1 MTPQL
6 EKSLR
11 KSLDEVDRKRKLTA
25 FLTGVLLLIIV
36 SDAIATVVW
45 TADARTTLAC
55 GLLAVM
61 CLVALGTVK
70 VGQISYDNTRRI
82 LKAIELLSEAG
93 NHDRA

>member
-6 EKSLR
+6 EQTLR
-11 KSLDEVDRKRKLTA
+11 KSLDEVDRKRKLTMV
-25 FLTGVLLLIIV
+25 LTKVLLLIIV
-36 SDAIATVVW
+36 SDAVATVLW

-55 GLLAVM
+55 GLIAVM

-82 LKAIELLSEAG
+82 LKAIELISA
-93 NHDRA
+93 DVKR